1 MSRLIT
7 WNKDKYYNYSEIL
20 KNCKL
25 TFKAWRSKQI
35 NSVFL
40 ITIRRNVHRTFLS
53 LHTKFAEELTIVKA
67 NIWDIVVCYDFFA
80 INAVRSST
88 FSVQAEAGVYKQNC
102 SAILLVSPRDFINT
116 HN

>member
-20 KNCKL
+20 KSCKL
-25 TFKAWRSKQI
+25 TFKAWRSKQ
-35 NSVFL
+35 
-40 ITIRRNVHRTFLS
+40 RNVHRTFLS

-80 INAVRSST
+80 INAVKSST

-102 SAILLVSPRDFINT
+102 SVILLVSPRDFINT